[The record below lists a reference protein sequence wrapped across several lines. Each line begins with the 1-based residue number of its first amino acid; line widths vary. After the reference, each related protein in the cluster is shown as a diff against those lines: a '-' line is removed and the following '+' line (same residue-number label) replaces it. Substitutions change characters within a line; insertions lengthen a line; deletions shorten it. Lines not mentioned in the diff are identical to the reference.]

1 MIIVLLPALGTNEVA
16 DILPSSRLLNEI
28 IELTLKA

>member
-1 MIIVLLPALGTNEVA
+1 MIKYFYGLLANEVA
-16 DILPSSRLLNEI
+16 DILPSFRLLNEI